1 MSSFIQIH
9 VQKILAIRFE
19 HLVKKQYAMS
29 WIISRWK
36 SMLLI
41 ALKDQKLLPTECLN
55 ERLEMFSVIDGGFL
69 KEGLLC
75 PDCKIECKT
84 ITELMEAFST
94 QHQNDRKNSS
104 KINQALF
111 SPSSSSNKQLTTTF
125 KTISIKSSNHQPSI
139 KCHSQMARFCTIRS
153 ISFFQKYFH
162 STRDNFIERYVFETN
177 KLLIRLDKLYQNYPL
192 MSDAST
198 RRQYEQSVVDWLD
211 ETVVF
216 LCPFCTIRFNIVTKQ
231 KHHCRLCGAVMCAKC
246 SKFLSFKLVQQL
258 IRPVDLDGEGKISPN
273 GDSIT
278 PKYSSSRNEYFD
290 EAFPSTKN
298 TRKSSVTDNLLVK
311 QEKNDNLRIC
321 LHCES
326 LIMIRK
332 EKMDAIH
339 SKTPIVK
346 LYEELRATI
355 VQMNSLIP
363 TYYRMANS
371 LNYGESCYRL
381 KDANE
386 LKQKL
391 IQLGERADLIS
402 RNIQSS
408 KIGDSSSDEI
418 SSSRNNIQLKVAI
431 QNSIRRSVVIVLREN
446 LLNLIQLPDE
456 ERYKYL
462 KQIHDESI
470 EKRIQAEKR
479 LMIEEQIKLNTPS
492 NQISKEERQ
501 FKADSSVIDDGYCPQ
516 LSLDNARPNSERDT
530 TNSDPIVEQMNIIR
544 SYISQARKDN
554 RYEEVSLLEDN
565 LKQLE
570 IEFFF
575 VQQQNSNQD

>member
-1 MSSFIQIH
+1 MEIN
-9 VQKILAIRFE
+9 AIDCSERS
-19 HLVKKQYAMS
+19 KTTS
-29 WIISRWK
+29 
-36 SMLLI
+36 
-41 ALKDQKLLPTECLN
+41 TECLN

-84 ITELMEAFST
+84 ITELMEHFST

-125 KTISIKSSNHQPSI
+125 KTIFNKIIKPSAVN
-139 KCHSQMARFCTIRS
+139 QFRS
-153 ISFFQKYFH
+153 ISSLDLFNKIDSDDQNVILKWQDSVQLGRSRSFQKYFH